1 MKCLSLSGRKLNQL
15 SVCCCAD
22 VFLPCPDNLLVN
34 LHECRDMVIELLNQ
48 LPGLFEGNHETG
60 NALGTALQAAFKL
73 MVGQSYSLSFCLSL
87 RSFAC
92 VVLVFFLGSWFLFL
106 CVCVCVCG
114 VCLCSSYLK
123 QFSQEQ
129 SFVRL
134 PSLHACV
141 YHFVYK
147 EVAGKCS

>member
-1 MKCLSLSGRKLNQL
+1 MKCLALSGRKLNQL

-73 MVGQSYSLSFCLSL
+73 MVGQSYRLSFCLSL
-87 RSFAC
+87 RSFAR

-106 CVCVCVCG
+106 CVWVCVCMC
-114 VCLCSSYLK
+114 VCLWRVSVLVIPQTIFSRAKLCQAPKFACMCVSFYL
-123 QFSQEQ
+123 
-129 SFVRL
+129 
-134 PSLHACV
+134 
-141 YHFVYK
+141 
-147 EVAGKCS
+147 